1 VTIEAL
7 TPTAFI
13 EKWRD
18 NPLTERQASHTHFID
33 LCRMLGEPAP
43 YDADTDADA
52 YCFEKGATKTTGA
65 DGWADVWKR
74 GAFGWEYKGPRKDL
88 TAAYAQLQQYAVAL
102 ENPPLLVVCD
112 REHFRI
118 HTNFTNSISKVYD
131 IALTDLADPD
141 NRAILKAV
149 FSDPES
155 LRPGKTRQSL
165 TVEVAEQFANLAL
178 RLRGRGHDPVV
189 TAHFINR
196 LVFCMFA
203 EDVKLLPND
212 MFKRMLENALRQPE
226 EFKDLAAD
234 LFRAMQSGGRVGF
247 ERVDW
252 FNGGLFD
259 SDTTLPLEG
268 EDIALVLDV
277 ARQDWS
283 DIDPSILGTLFERGL
298 DPDKRSQLG
307 AHYTDRDKIMQ
318 IVRPVLVAP
327 LLEEWEKRKSEIALQ
342 MDAYEKARA
351 RRPERQT
358 DARRVFAAA
367 RREEERAW
375 REAQRLY
382 IEFVE
387 RLRKVRVLDPAC
399 GSGNFLYLALLA
411 LKDIEHKVNLDAEV
425 MGLGRFTP
433 SVGPECLK
441 GIEINPYAAEL
452 ARVTVWIGEIQW
464 MRRNGFDTSRNPI
477 LRPLDT
483 IECRD
488 AVLGPNGA
496 EAPWPPCEFIIGN
509 PPFLGAKLMKRWLG
523 QPYTDSLREAYKGR
537 LKGFSDLVCYWFE
550 KARAEIQ
557 TDHTRRVGLVATS
570 SIRGGTN
577 RPVLDRIAQD
587 AMIFDA
593 WGEQPWTVE
602 GARVEVSLICFC
614 ARSEAPQTL
623 RLDGQV
629 VQTINADLT
638 TGIDVTRA
646 VALKQNNGTS
656 FLGIQTSGPHDIP
669 GDMARTM
676 MALPVNPNGQANHEV
691 LKPYWNGDDVA
702 GRPRD
707 RWLIDLPLNLT
718 EGDAARYEAP
728 FEYLRTARYDAASA
742 TDLRTLPEARA
753 TARDTHAR
761 ERWWEPYWP
770 RPEMRAR
777 VQALSRYIVTTETSQ
792 YRLFVWLSYPVL
804 PDKNLIVIA
813 RDDDTTFGILH
824 SRFHELWSLRL
835 GTSLEDR
842 PRYTSTT
849 TFATFPF
856 PDGLTPDIPSAKY
869 AANPV
874 AKKIAAAAKQ
884 LDQLRN
890 AWLNPNDLIR
900 REPETRAGFPERT
913 LPVSSSAEATLRTR
927 TLTELYNQRPAWLVS
942 VHREL
947 DEAVA
952 EAYGLQADSPE
963 DAILAHLVD
972 LNLAR
977 TSAKSL

>member
-1 VTIEAL
+1 VPIAPL
-7 TPTAFI
+7 TPAAFI

-33 LCRMLGEPAP
+33 LCRLLGEPAP
-43 YDADTDADA
+43 YDPDTDANA

-74 GAFGWEYKGPRKDL
+74 GAFGWEYKGPGRDL

-112 REHFRI
+112 RERFRV
-118 HTNFTNSISKVYD
+118 HTNFTNSVGKVYD
-131 IALTDLADPD
+131 IGLADIADPEK
-141 NRAILKAV
+141 RAILKAV

-155 LRPGKTRQSL
+155 LKPGKTRQSL
-165 TVEVAEQFANLAL
+165 TVEIAEKFASLAL
-178 RLRGRGHDPVV
+178 RLRERGHDAHL

-212 MFKRMLENALRQPE
+212 MFKRMLENALREPAD
-226 EFKDLAAD
+226 FANLAAD
-234 LFRAMQSGGRVGF
+234 LFRAMQAGGRVGF

-259 SDTTLPLEG
+259 DDTTLPLERD
-268 EDIALVLDV
+268 DIALVLDV

-318 IVRPVLVAP
+318 IVQPVIIEP
-327 LLEEWEKRKSEIALQ
+327 LLTEWETTKADIAVQ
-342 MDAYEKARA
+342 MQQYQEARA
-351 RRPERQT
+351 RRPKKQAE
-358 DARRVFAAA
+358 ARRVYAAA
-367 RREEERAW
+367 RRDEERAY
-375 REAQRLY
+375 REAQRLRA
-382 IEFVE
+382 EFIE
-387 RLRKVRVLDPAC
+387 RLRHVRVLDPAC

-411 LKDIEHKVNLDAEV
+411 LKDIEHKANLDAEAL
-425 MGLGRFTP
+425 GLGRFTP

-464 MRRNGFDTSRNPI
+464 MRRNGFDASRNPI

-488 AVLGPNGA
+488 AVLANGA
-496 EAPWPPCEFIIGN
+496 EALWPPCEFIIGN

-523 QPYTDSLREAYKGR
+523 LPYTDALRNAYKGR
-537 LKGFSDLVCYWFE
+537 LKGFSDLVCFWFE
-550 KARAEIQ
+550 KARAEVEAG
-557 TDHTRRVGLVATS
+557 HTKRVGLVATS

-577 RPVLDRIAQD
+577 RPVLDRIGQEAT
-587 AMIFDA
+587 IFDA
-593 WGEQPWTVE
+593 WSEQPWTVE

-614 ARSEAPQTL
+614 ARSITPATIK
-623 RLDGQV
+623 LDGQS
-629 VQTINADLT
+629 VQGINSDLT
-638 TGIDVTRA
+638 TGIDLTCARP
-646 VALKQNNGTS
+646 LKQNKRAS
-656 FLGIQTSGPHDIP
+656 LLGIQTSGPHDIS
-669 GDMARTM
+669 GDLARKW
-676 MALPVNPNGQANHEV
+676 MALPVNPNGKHNYEI

-707 RWLIDLPLNLT
+707 RWLIDLPLSLS
-718 EGDAARYEAP
+718 EAAASQFEAP
-728 FEYLRTARYDAASA
+728 FEYLKTARYDPDNLN
-742 TDLRTLPEARA
+742 DLRTLREARA
-753 TARDTHAR
+753 TARDEQAR
-761 ERWWEPYWP
+761 VRWWEPYWP
-770 RPEMRAR
+770 RPEMRKRIAK
-777 VQALSRYIVTTETSQ
+777 LPRYIVTTETSQ
-792 YRLFVWLSYPVL
+792 YRLFVWLAYPVL

-856 PDGLTPDIPSAKY
+856 PDGLTPDITSASY
-869 AANPV
+869 VANPT
-874 AKKIAAAAKQ
+874 AKAIAKAAKD
-884 LDQLRN
+884 LDNLRN
-890 AWLNPNDLIR
+890 AWLNPANLVRI
-900 REPETRAGFPERT
+900 EPEGWPSLPDRVR
-913 LPVSSSAEATLRTR
+913 PVSASAQEALRSR
-927 TLTELYNQRPAWLVS
+927 TLTELYNQRPSWLVAT
-942 VHREL
+942 HKAL
-947 DEAVA
+947 DDAVA
-952 EAYGLQADSPE
+952 SAYGIKANLPD
-963 DAILAHLVD
+963 DDILTHL
-972 LNLAR
+972 LNLNTAR
-977 TSAKSL
+977 SSPK